1 MPRIGGVGN
10 GAMVLRD
17 GVFSQ
22 MSLED
27 FQCVTRPKVQG
38 TVNLLRLFERREET
52 PLDWFIAFSSFV
64 ATRGKYVCTH
74 V

>member
-38 TVNLLRLFERREET
+38 TVNLLSLFERRQET
-52 PLDWFIAFSSFV
+52 PFNDLYSNV
-64 ATRGKYVCTH
+64 QKN
-74 V
+74 